1 MTLACDDSST
11 ALKFYYPMI
20 INHGIWF
27 CKELMDYLGTFL
39 FYRRGKLRPRER
51 K

>member
-1 MTLACDDSST
+1 MTLACDDSSLILLPHDYKSWNL
-11 ALKFYYPMI
+11 APQK
-20 INHGIWF
+20 
-27 CKELMDYLGTFL
+27 KLMDNLGTFL